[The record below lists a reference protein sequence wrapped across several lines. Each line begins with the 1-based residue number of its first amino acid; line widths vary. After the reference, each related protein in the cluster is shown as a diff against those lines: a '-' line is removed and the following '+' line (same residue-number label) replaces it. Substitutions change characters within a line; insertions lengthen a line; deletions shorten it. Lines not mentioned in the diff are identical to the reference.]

1 MPAPTRPVAAIVPA
15 SHQLEGAGFGVFRP
29 FPSAALDL
37 LDPFLLLDEMEP
49 VDHQPGQA
57 QGAPDH
63 PHRGFETVTYLLEG
77 EFEHRDSMGNHGVIG
92 PGGVQWMTAGD
103 GIVHSEMPSRRIQ
116 TEGGRVH
123 GFQLWV
129 NLRAADKRATPRYQS
144 LDADDLTRVE
154 GDGWTALIVAGSM
167 FGAEGPAET
176 RTPIAYA
183 HLTLQPGTELHIQT
197 PDDHQAGIYCFAGS
211 GTVGADATE
220 LPLRHLA
227 VFDRVPGDLV
237 LGVPAGSDGPLDALV
252 LIGEALDEP
261 VARYGPFVM
270 NTRDELI
277 EAVEDYQAGRMGTIA
292 AAGRA

>member
-1 MPAPTRPVAAIVPA
+1 M
-15 SHQLEGAGFGVFRP
+15 
-29 FPSAALDL
+29 
-37 LDPFLLLDEMEP
+37 
-49 VDHQPGQA
+49 
-57 QGAPDH
+57 
-63 PHRGFETVTYLLEG
+63 TYLLEG
-77 EFEHRDSMGNHGVIG
+77 EFEHHDSMGNHGVIG

-144 LDADDLTRVE
+144 LDAADLTRVS
-154 GDGWTALIVAGSM
+154 GAGWTARIVAGSL
-167 FGAEGPAET
+167 FGATGPAET

-183 HLTLQPGTELHIQT
+183 HITLEPGTELLIEA
-197 PDDHQAGIYCFAGS
+197 PDDHHAGIYCFAGS
-211 GTVGADATE
+211 GTVGADHE
-220 LPLRHLA
+220 
-227 VFDRVPGDLV
+227 
-237 LGVPAGSDGPLDALV
+237 ALV
-252 LIGEALDEP
+252 LTGEALNEP

-292 AAGRA
+292 AAGRAGTGSASPDPT